1 MAIASR
7 IDFWSIPLDRYPNS
21 NICIAD
27 ALAPPLRS
35 LKPRQ
40 IARSMLSHQLLQ
52 PDQGDSP
59 LESLVQQERLGCDSQ
74 DPAKSKE
81 KIKFCATAASI
92 WLAPLVCSCNCLPQL
107 SNCRL
112 PCCTWQSCLDQL
124 AATGQRMTTCS
135 TCSMY
140 CCVDVPRMVSMQI
153 IGLALQE
160 RSTSPG
166 KPKQKH
172 HIDPATKLYRR
183 EFWKYGH

>member
-1 MAIASR
+1 MAVASR
-7 IDFWSIPLDRYPNS
+7 IDFWSIPLDRYPSS

-40 IARSMLSHQLLQ
+40 IARSSHQLLQ

-59 LESLVQQERLGCDSQ
+59 LESLVQQERLGCEGQ

-81 KIKFCATAASI
+81 KIKLCSAAASV
-92 WLAPLVCSCNCLPQL
+92 WLAPLVSSCNCLRQL
-107 SNCRL
+107 SSCRL

-124 AATGQRMTTCS
+124 AATGQWMTTCS

-140 CCVDVPRMVSMQI
+140 CCVNVPCMVSMQI

-160 RSTSPG
+160 KSTSPG

-172 HIDPATKLYRR
+172 HIDPATQLYRR